1 MVSALLLHLLDGM
14 HNRWDSGRVIEGK
27 SLEKDA
33 CNSGYTTMRA
43 NACAAKYGPYDP
55 FPAAGRNTV
64 QYGDVNEAACTA
76 PG

>member
-55 FPAAGRNTV
+55 FPAVIPFSTV
-64 QYGDVNEAACTA
+64 TSTKQPCTA